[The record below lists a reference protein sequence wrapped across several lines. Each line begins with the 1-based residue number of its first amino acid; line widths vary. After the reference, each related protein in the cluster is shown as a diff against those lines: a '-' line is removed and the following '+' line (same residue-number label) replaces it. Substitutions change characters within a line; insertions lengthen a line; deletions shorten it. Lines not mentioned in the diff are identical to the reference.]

1 MIEIINDIDLSVAQK
16 ARKAEMLNKAN
27 NMKLLENLEGGSLSL
42 AEAVATMYEDNLA
55 RNAKTDEI
63 LATIYETILGGKE

>member
-42 AEAVATMYEDNLA
+42 AEAVATIYEDNLA